1 MIFQKE
7 SYHVATLSKPDTES
21 IEKCVDEFNALIR
34 ELVSINPEFIHVDVT
49 PLSCDSVIKSVC
61 KKEMHLC
68 RMTWEIE
75 GEKETLEKF
84 FRSWKEI
91 DQNPFRSFYIR
102 PNYSLGA
109 LKELLS
115 LK

>member
-7 SYHVATLSKPDTES
+7 SYHVTTLSKSDAES
-21 IEKCVDEFNALIR
+21 IKKCVDEFDALIR
-34 ELVSINPEFIHVDVT
+34 ELVSINPEFIHVSVT
-49 PLSCDSVIKSVC
+49 PLSCDSVIKSIG
-61 KKEMHLC
+61 KKEISLC

-84 FRSWKEI
+84 FHSWKEI

-102 PNYSLGA
+102 PNYSLGE

-115 LK
+115 LR